1 MTTLTT
7 MTSTDGVFALWLAG
21 RLGAHAAIRTLWD
34 DLRQIEAAQQQ
45 LEIRREML
53 RDQLRQIA
61 TQLGGAATLAGY
73 GKLEVLAPT
82 TTTSY
87 DKARVDALII
97 ALTTEQPAVAARL
110 VACRVERPRAG
121 GLRVTTE
128 KTNR

>member
-7 MTSTDGVFALWLAG
+7 MSTDGVFALWLAG
-21 RLGAHAAIRTLWD
+21 RLSAHAALRTLWD

-45 LEIRREML
+45 LETRCEAL

-61 TQLGGAATLAGY
+61 TQLGGSATLAGY

-82 TTTSY
+82 IATSY
-87 DKARVDALII
+87 DKAQVDALII
-97 ALTTEQPAVAARL
+97 ALTAEQPAIASRL
-110 VACRVERPRAG
+110 AACRIERPRAG
-121 GLRVTTE
+121 GLRVTPE

>member
-1 MTTLTT
+1 MNTTLTT
-7 MTSTDGVFALWLAG
+7 SSDGVFTLWLNG
-21 RLGAHAAIRTLWD
+21 RLGAHAALRTLWD

-45 LEIRREML
+45 LETRREIA

-61 TQLGGAATLAGY
+61 EQLGGSATLTGY

-87 DKARVDALII
+87 DKAQVDALVI
-97 ALTTEQPAVAARL
+97 ALTTEQPAIAARL
-110 VACRVERPRAG
+110 AACRVERPRAG
-121 GLRVTTE
+121 GLRVTPE